1 MQIDLI
7 IIITAIFF
15 SAFFSGMEIA
25 FVSTNKIFLEI
36 EKKQKSVF
44 STLLIKIKKSPSKF
58 IATMLIGNNFALV
71 IYGLFSGKL
80 ILSYL
85 FPELDQSFPVEF
97 KHIIYQTLIST
108 FVILVTAEFLPKVF
122 FHIYSNRLFKYLSI
136 PAYFFYLIFGPISSV
151 LDRISSRILNKYTKT
166 KQYELSAVFSKD
178 ELGDYINEELSNDL
192 DDQEKKTEIQIFQ
205 NALGFSSVRARE
217 VMVPRAELISVDRY
231 TSRSEINQKFISNGL
246 SKVLIHR
253 ENIDHILGYVS
264 LYDMFSKPK
273 NIKSIIRNV
282 EFIPETMLINDI
294 LNILTKKRI
303 GIAVVIDEYGGTSG
317 IITIEDVIEELFG
330 EIEDEHDVTEFTE
343 IQIDSKNFLL
353 SARLEVDYLNNKY
366 NLEIPESEEYE
377 TLGGYIVHNTQE
389 IPKKGE
395 ILMIKSLKFE
405 VKEVTETKIETLSL
419 NIRN

>member
-1 MQIDLI
+1 
-7 IIITAIFF
+7 
-15 SAFFSGMEIA
+15 
-25 FVSTNKIFLEI
+25 
-36 EKKQKSVF
+36 
-44 STLLIKIKKSPSKF
+44 
-58 IATMLIGNNFALV
+58 
-71 IYGLFSGKL
+71 
-80 ILSYL
+80 
-85 FPELDQSFPVEF
+85 
-97 KHIIYQTLIST
+97 
-108 FVILVTAEFLPKVF
+108 
-122 FHIYSNRLFKYLSI
+122 
-136 PAYFFYLIFGPISSV
+136 
-151 LDRISSRILNKYTKT
+151 
-166 KQYELSAVFSKD
+166 
-178 ELGDYINEELSNDL
+178 
-192 DDQEKKTEIQIFQ
+192 
-205 NALGFSSVRARE
+205 
-217 VMVPRAELISVDRY
+217 MVPRAELISVDRY

>member
-7 IIITAIFF
+7 IIIAAIFF

-44 STLLIKIKKSPSKF
+44 STLLVKIKKSPSKF

-122 FHIYSNRLFKYLSI
+122 FHTYSNRLFKYLSI

-151 LDRISSRILNKYTKT
+151 LDRISSSVLNKYTKT

-294 LNILTKKRI
+294 LNILTKKRM

-330 EIEDEHDVTEFTE
+330 EIEDEHDVTELTE